1 MKTKILATGLTG
13 LVGSRFTELLD
24 EVYEFEHISLSNGT
38 DILDK
43 EAVFNKI
50 SNSEAYVVI
59 HMAAKTNVD
68 GCEADKERDKQL
80 LEFKK
85 SQEAEEA
92 WREEKTA
99 WAVNVYGTQN
109 VVEACQKANKKIIY
123 ISTDFVFD
131 GTKHSYSEEDKPN
144 PINWYAKTKYEGE
157 KLVQNSGLEY
167 IIARIAYP
175 YRALFE
181 RNDFVR
187 ALIEK
192 LGKSEKL
199 NMVWDHIM
207 VPTFIDDI
215 VNALDILIRTEQM
228 GIFHVVGSQKIS
240 PYDVALSIVHEF
252 GFDESLISKTNRQ
265 EYFAGK
271 AQRPFCLYLKNDKIG
286 KLGIEM
292 STFDKG
298 LIEIKNQIDRIHI

>member
-1 MKTKILATGLTG
+1 MKTKILGTGLTG
-13 LVGSRFTELLD
+13 LVGSRFTELLED
-24 EVYEFEHISLSNGT
+24 VYEFEHISLDNGI

-43 EAVFNKI
+43 NAVFNKI
-50 SNSEAYVVI
+50 SKSLANIVI

-68 GCEADKERDKQL
+68 GCEIDKKRDKEI
-80 LEFKK
+80 LEFKN
-85 SQEAEEA
+85 SEEAEDA
-92 WREEKTA
+92 WKEEKTA
-99 WAVNVYGTQN
+99 WAVNVFGTHN
-109 VVEACQKANKKIIY
+109 VVQACRKTNKTIVY

-131 GTKHSYSEEDKPN
+131 GKKSSYSENSQPD

-157 KLVQNSGLEY
+157 KLVESSGLNY

-181 RNDFVR
+181 RSDFVR
-187 ALIEK
+187 GIIGK
-192 LGKSEKL
+192 LDKREKL
-199 NMVWDHIM
+199 NMVTDHIM

-215 VNALDILIRTEQM
+215 ANALDILIRTNQT
-228 GIFHVVGSQKIS
+228 GIFHVVGSQKIN
-240 PYDVALSIVHEF
+240 PHDAVLRIAEV
-252 GFDESLISKTNRQ
+252 FDLDQSNVFKTTRR

-271 AQRPFCLYLKNDKIG
+271 APRPFCLYLKNDKIS

-298 LIEIKNQIDRIHI
+298 IIEIRNQMNRVHI